1 MWSDNSQK
9 KSFNTF
15 TRLLLGQYKIHSD
28 EEGVYGF
35 RNWAFLDE
43 EAEQN
48 YMIKREIDFDDW
60 NSGDRV
66 WVIDTIFKR
75 KHNEAMTF
83 YKTFFAHLLGVGNL
97 FNGSDL
103 HQMD

>member
-1 MWSDNSQK
+1 MSSIITAGIYE
-9 KSFNTF
+9 F
-15 TRLLLGQYKIHSD
+15 LGQYKIHSD

-75 KHNEAMTF
+75 KHNEVSFLFFIFNFDDF
-83 YKTFFAHLLGVGNL
+83 YHLFFFLSIL
-97 FNGSDL
+97 F
-103 HQMD
+103 